1 MKRSKKMLAMVTT
14 LLLILILTVPVSAA
28 GKISKKQSY
37 TCNWTENAV
46 KVVWYKGQSKMV
58 K

>member
-28 GKISKKQSY
+28 GKISKSKATLVTGQ
-37 TCNWTENAV
+37 
-46 KVVWYKGQSKMV
+46 KMQLKYKGQSKMV